1 LSEILQ
7 QLEEFRKRLIDL
19 TTRNSLLKANLT
31 SKTQVLR
38 FVDELPDQ
46 VFDFM
51 LGDSNTMYLDSVSKP
66 SELGFY
72 IDEGIISEED
82 TLEDVEEYLDELEE
96 EEREAI
102 KKKLAEYLDRTALK
116 HAESLGINTSYELP
130 IEDSNTEAKDK
141 HQDNRLQTL
150 YYDDDLDLL
159 ASKIRR
165 YANTTLQEKGINSLF
180 LSFGYLEWIDP
191 KMPDKKH
198 LAPLLSIPVGIFR
211 ESKKE
216 VLSRRGRKSESEE
229 VARRLYRIEHSG
241 EEVLTNEALKLKLDT
256 FGIFLPEY
264 DSELTPE
271 EYFLLIDQDIL
282 SQNTEWKIH
291 RYISLSKLDFSGSVL
306 YQDLDVNKWLGEGL
320 ENHPLM
326 KQLFGDD
333 RDPPESV
340 VDIELDNEPDLDFV
354 APIVVGADSSQHS
367 AIVDALKGKNMV
379 IEGPPGT
386 GKSQTI
392 VNLISALLYNN
403 KKVLFVAEKAAAL
416 GVVKDRMAEIDLA
429 PFCLDL
435 QNQATS
441 NKQQVIKDLES
452 RLDAAFSMPR
462 EVEQKRNELNSLRK
476 ELADYTNSINS
487 ECVNNETN
495 QEILAKVVN
504 LKFKLRLADV
514 PLKVLSELKVDEVDL
529 NNFAHKRSLTAYF
542 DSIKIIEDSSFT
554 VDSHPW
560 NFINNSSLIIADKDQ
575 IIENLESIIKKLKSL
590 DDSLNELTQL
600 EDYNSVISSL
610 DNLLPM
616 QRIGDYFGVDEYDYH
631 TVSSII
637 REDKSKNY
645 NKLLAESKGIITP
658 LINDSYYKDLNKSIE
673 EFDSKFDIELSHV
686 ANSIKEIETF
696 SSNLYEYTSQFNSFF
711 NQSGIKLSLK
721 NKEDTIYA
729 KPLSEIINSMPLQY
743 QDLKDVAFIKD
754 PTKTLKLLSD
764 LGSDLSRYKV
774 LSKPFEGIFDL
785 TELPSIDELI
795 KIKTAFIE
803 KNMFSFLSSKWRKAK
818 KQLMYFSLGTMPSV
832 DDVVKNLN
840 NLISVLKK
848 AETIFTNKNYKQHL
862 GVAFDNENTNII
874 GIKDLVSWYQ
884 LINSL
889 NDKYDLNLEDSMED
903 LFMIDSSS
911 VEVFNQG
918 KFINKAAEIE
928 HQLNIILKNKSNISD
943 DVFLN
948 NLLEKKDEIIQK
960 SNQIFSDQEKI
971 INSIKLANRLDKD
984 EGFGAN
990 LLKLVFN
997 SKSLDWSNF
1006 DSKFKFSVD
1015 RIVEFKKGYDKL
1027 IRLTDEVEIKEKNG
1041 IVKDSISAFEEA
1053 LDQTESFKS
1062 WIDYLR
1068 NRQRIVDDEN
1078 LNSSRL
1084 IAEKYDNCTEDV
1096 VLAIHEYRIYSNFAR
1111 GILNINNIASF
1122 DEPRHKGAIKSFKEI
1137 DDELIKLN
1145 SKMIASKLSQNSI
1158 SPGRNANKV
1167 KEKTNLALIK
1177 HLISKPKARVTVRD
1191 LITRASEALIEMSP
1205 CVMASP
1211 TTVAQYFKKEANLF
1225 DVVIIDEAS
1234 QIKPQDCI
1242 STIARCKQSIIVG
1255 DPQQMP
1261 PSTWMQASLE
1271 SESYDTG
1278 DETDAEDASS
1288 ILDLAITA
1296 FPVQRMLKWH
1306 YRSQHESLIA
1316 FSNVNWYR
1324 GNLVFFPSAI
1334 NKSRDL
1340 GVRYQFVPDAVN
1352 NDSNRNK
1359 EEANKVVEYVI
1370 EHMRSSKNKDSI
1382 GVIAMNIN
1390 QQVLIE
1396 ETLEKRLDEIDDNKV
1411 AAYIEHFAPKEKDK
1425 HRYFVK
1431 NLENVQGDERD
1442 VIVIS
1447 ITYAPK
1453 EKNGKL
1459 PQNFMQLR
1467 GEGFKR
1473 LNVLLTRAKK
1483 KMMVFSSFKY
1493 GQIKGGPGK
1502 PEGVN
1507 ALRGFL
1513 EYAET
1518 GSLPKQYVHTGRDA
1532 DSDFE
1537 VDVRDGLRRKGY
1549 VAEPQIGVSSYRIDL
1564 GVHHPDYPGEFIMGV
1579 ECDGATYHSSK
1590 SARDRDKLRE
1600 SVLVSLGWRIERIWS
1615 TTWFEN
1621 PQKEIDRI
1629 TNLIEEAREE
1639 DRKKR
1644 QPYKEPEDIFDYSIS
1659 KENLELDADIE
1670 EDEMSQLSEAERI
1683 KAYYR
1688 YRDMVPLLKERIVLG
1703 QVTTKSEREIVKM
1716 FSKDEDK
1723 TLEELQLKAF
1733 EDLTMIGKEQRYLN
1747 TNEIKQILPKGTSD
1761 ETIESLINSLKELQ
1775 IKIIQDSQ
1783 PDSSEDGH
1791 SEPEN
1796 EDEADQKEPIV
1807 DEDVVDIVDDTPSDE
1822 KIEKQL
1828 IELREYA
1835 ETDFPDTEPERRLL
1849 TDERIKLLI
1858 AYKPTTFQ
1866 EYRSL
1871 IPYKYR
1877 DTIQGEEASQ
1887 FLPEVFNI
1895 ILSA

>member
-1 LSEILQ
+1 LEQILQ
-7 QLEEFRKRLIDL
+7 QLDEFRKRLIDL
-19 TTRNSLLKANLT
+19 TTRNNLLRANLT

-46 VFDFM
+46 VFDYI
-51 LGDSNTMYLDSVSKP
+51 LGDNNTMYLESVPKP

-72 IDEGIISEED
+72 IEEGIISEED
-82 TLEDVEEYLDELEE
+82 TIEEVEEYLDELEE

-102 KKKLAEYLDRTALK
+102 NKKLAEYLDRTAIK
-116 HAESLGINTSYELP
+116 HAESLGIKTDYELP
-130 IEDSNTEAKDK
+130 TENSNLETHEK

-150 YYDDDLDLL
+150 FYDDDLDLL

-180 LSFGYLEWIDP
+180 LSFGYLEWTDP
-191 KMPDKKH
+191 RMPEKKH

-211 ESKKE
+211 ESKNE
-216 VLSRRGRKSESEE
+216 VLSRRGRKTESEE

-256 FGIFLPEY
+256 FGVMLPEY

-306 YQDLDVNKWLGEGL
+306 YQDLDVDKWLGEGL

-333 RDPPESV
+333 RDPPMSV
-340 VDIELDNEPDLDFV
+340 VDIELDNEPDLDFL

-452 RLDAAFSMPR
+452 RLDATFPLPR
-462 EVEQKRNELNSLRK
+462 QVDQKRDELNSLRK
-476 ELADYTNSINS
+476 ELADYTNSINN
-487 ECVNNETN
+487 ECINKETN

-504 LKFKLRLADV
+504 LKFKLGHADI
-514 PLKVLSELKVDEVDL
+514 PLKELSELRVNEEEL
-529 NNFAHKRSLTAYF
+529 NNFAHKRSLSAYF
-542 DSIKIIEDSSFT
+542 ESIKIIEEASLT
-554 VDSHPW
+554 VDTHPW
-560 NFINNSSLIIADKDQ
+560 NFINNSSLIITDKDR
-575 IIENLESIIKKLKSL
+575 IIENLESLLAKLKSL
-590 DDSLNELTQL
+590 DESLNELTQL
-600 EDYNSVISSL
+600 ENYSSVISSL
-610 DNLLPM
+610 DDFLPM
-616 QRIGDYFGVDEYDYH
+616 QRIGDYLGVDEYDYH

-637 REDKSKNY
+637 REDKSKSY

-658 LINDSYYKDLNKSIE
+658 LINDPYYEDLNKSIDQ
-673 EFDSKFDIELSHV
+673 FNSKFDIELSHV
-686 ANSIKEIETF
+686 SNSVKEIESF
-696 SSNLYEYTSQFNSFF
+696 SSNLSEYISEFNAFF
-711 NQSGIKLSLK
+711 DQSGIRFSLK
-721 NKEDTIYA
+721 SKEDTVYA
-729 KPLSEIINSMPLQY
+729 KPLSEIIKSMPLQY
-743 QDLKDVAFIKD
+743 QDLRDVAFIKD
-754 PTKTLKLLSD
+754 PSKTLNLLSD
-764 LGSDLSRYKV
+764 LSSDLSRYKV
-774 LSKPFEGIFDL
+774 LSKPFEDIFDL
-785 TELPSIDELI
+785 TELPTIDELI

-803 KNMFSFLSSKWRKAK
+803 KNMFSFLSSKWRRAK
-818 KQLMYFSLGTMPSV
+818 KQLMYFSLGEMLTV
-832 DDVVKNLN
+832 DEVVKNLN

-848 AETIFTNKNYKQHL
+848 AETIFSNRNYKQHL
-862 GVAFDNENTNII
+862 GAAFDNENTNII
-874 GIKDLVSWYQ
+874 GIKDLVSWFQ
-884 LINSL
+884 LIKSS

-918 KFINKAAEIE
+918 EFIRKADEID
-928 HQLNIILKNKSNISD
+928 HQLKIILKSKSNISD
-943 DVFLN
+943 DVFLS

-971 INSIKLANRLDKD
+971 INSIKLADRLDKD
-984 EGFGAN
+984 DGFSTK
-990 LLKLVFN
+990 LLKLIFH
-997 SKSLDWSNF
+997 SKSLYWGDF
-1006 DSKFKFSVD
+1006 DSKFKSSVD
-1015 RIVEFKKGYDKL
+1015 RISEYKKGNDKL
-1027 IRLTDEVEIKEKNG
+1027 IRLTNEIEIKQKNG
-1041 IVKDSISAFEEA
+1041 IIIDSINAFKAA
-1053 LDQTESFKS
+1053 LDEPDSFKP

-1068 NRQRIVDDEN
+1068 NRQRIIDDDN

-1084 IAEKYDNCTEDV
+1084 IAEKYDNFTEDV
-1096 VLAIHEYRIYSNFAR
+1096 VLAVHEYRIYSHFAR
-1111 GILNINNIASF
+1111 DILNSDNISSF
-1122 DEPRHKGAIKSFKEI
+1122 DEPRHKGTIKSFKEI

-1145 SKMIASKLSQNSI
+1145 SKLIASSLSQNSI

-1278 DETDAEDASS
+1278 DETDAEDANS

-1370 EHMRSSKNKDSI
+1370 EHMRTSKDKDSI
-1382 GVIAMNIN
+1382 GVVAMNIN
-1390 QQVLIE
+1390 QQILIE

-1411 AAYIEHFAPKEKDK
+1411 AAYIEHFAPKEQDK

-1502 PEGVN
+1502 SEGVN

-1600 SVLVSLGWRIERIWS
+1600 SVLVGLGWRIERIWS

-1629 TNLIEEAREE
+1629 ANLIEEAREE

-1644 QPYKEPEDIFDYSIS
+1644 QPYQEPEDRLDQNIS
-1659 KENLELDADIE
+1659 QANIDTDTDIE
-1670 EDEMSQLSEAERI
+1670 DDELAEMSEAERI
-1683 KAYYR
+1683 KEYYR
-1688 YRDMVPLLKERIVLG
+1688 YRDMVPLINERIALG

-1716 FSKDEDK
+1716 FSDDEDK
-1723 TLEELQLKAF
+1723 TLEEHQLKVF
-1733 EDLTMIGKEQRYLN
+1733 NDLTAIGKDQGYLN
-1747 TNEIKQILPKGTSD
+1747 TNEIKQIMPKGSSD
-1761 ETIESLINSLKELQ
+1761 ETLESLTDSLEELD
-1775 IKIIQDSQ
+1775 IKIIRGPASDLS
-1783 PDSSEDGH
+1783 DEERNESKI
-1791 SEPEN
+1791 EN
-1796 EDEADQKEPIV
+1796 DTQQLEIIDEEEEV
-1807 DEDVVDIVDDTPSDE
+1807 DNTPPDE

-1828 IELREYA
+1828 IELRKYTES
-1835 ETDFPDTEPERRLL
+1835 DFPDTEPDRRLL
-1849 TDERIKLLI
+1849 TDERIKVLI

-1866 EYRSL
+1866 EYRSD
-1871 IPYKYR
+1871 IPFEYR
-1877 DTIQGEEASQ
+1877 ETVQWEEAQS
-1887 FLPEVFNI
+1887 FLPEVFEI
-1895 ILSA
+1895 INNA

>member
-1 LSEILQ
+1 MNEILQ

-46 VFDFM
+46 VFDYV
-51 LGDSNTMYLDSVSKP
+51 LGDRNTMYLDSVPKP

-72 IDEGIISEED
+72 LDEGIISEEE
-82 TLEDVEEYLDELEE
+82 TIEDAEKYLNELEE
-96 EEREAI
+96 EDREAI
-102 KKKLAEYLDRTALK
+102 KKKLAAYLDRTAIK
-116 HAESLGINTSYELP
+116 HADSLGINTAYELP
-130 IEDSNTEAKDK
+130 VEDSSSEAKDK

-150 YYDDDLDLL
+150 FYDDDLDLL

-165 YANTTLQEKGINSLF
+165 YSNTTLQEKGLNSLF

-216 VLSRRGRKSESEE
+216 VLSRRGRKTESEE

-256 FGIFLPEY
+256 FGIILPEY

-306 YQDLDVNKWLGEGL
+306 YQDLDVNKWLDQDL

-326 KQLFGDD
+326 AQLFGSD

-340 VDIELDNEPDLDFV
+340 VDIELDNEPKLDFM

-416 GVVKDRMAEIDLA
+416 AVVKDRMTGIGLA

-452 RLDAAFSMPR
+452 RLDAAFPMPR

-476 ELADYTNSINS
+476 ELADYTNSINR
-487 ECVNNETN
+487 ERINKQTN

-504 LKFKLRLADV
+504 LKLKLKLAGV
-514 PLKVLSELKVDEVDL
+514 PLNELSDLKVNEEEL
-529 NNFAHKRSLTAYF
+529 SNFAHKRSLKAYF
-542 DSIKIIEDSSFT
+542 DSIKIIEDASFT
-554 VDSHPW
+554 IETHPW
-560 NFINNSSLIIADKDQ
+560 NFLNNSSLIIADKDQ
-575 IIENLESIIKKLKSL
+575 IIQDIESLLKKLKSL

-600 EDYNSVISSL
+600 KDYNYVFSSL
-610 DNLLPM
+610 DDFLPM
-616 QRIGDYFGVDEYDYH
+616 QRIGDYLGVDDYDYH

-637 REDKSKNY
+637 REDQSKKY
-645 NKLLAESKGIITP
+645 NKLIEESKGIVTP
-658 LINDSYYKDLNKSIE
+658 LMNDSYYDALNKSIE
-673 EFDSKFDIELSHV
+673 EFNSKFDIELSHV
-686 ANSIKEIETF
+686 ANSVKEIESF
-696 SSNLYEYTSQFNSFF
+696 SSNLSEYFSKFNSFF
-711 NQSGIKLSLK
+711 NQNGIRLSLK

-729 KPLSEIINSMPLQY
+729 KPLDEIINSMPLQY
-743 QDLKDVAFIKD
+743 LDLRDVAFIKD
-754 PTKTLKLLSD
+754 PNKTLKLLSD

-774 LSKPFEGIFDL
+774 LSKPFEDIFDL

-803 KNMFSFLSSKWRKAK
+803 KNMFSFLSSKWRRAK
-818 KQLMYFSLGTMPSV
+818 KQLMYFSLGKMQTA

-848 AETIFTNKNYKQHL
+848 AETIFSNKNYKQHL
-862 GVAFDNENTNII
+862 GAAFDNENTNII
-874 GIKDLVSWYQ
+874 GIKDLVSWFQ
-884 LINSL
+884 LIRDL
-889 NDKYDLNLEDSMED
+889 NDKYDLNLEGSIED
-903 LFMIDSSS
+903 LFMINPSSI
-911 VEVFNQG
+911 EEFNQG
-918 KFINKAAEIE
+918 QFINKANEIE
-928 HQLNIILKNKSNISD
+928 HQLKIILKSKSNISD

-948 NLLEKKDEIIQK
+948 NLLDKKDEIIQK
-960 SNQIFSDQEKI
+960 SEQIFSDQEKI
-971 INSIKLANRLDKD
+971 INSIKLAGRLEKD
-984 EGFGAN
+984 PGFSGT

-997 SKSLDWSNF
+997 SKSFDWGNF
-1006 DSKFKFSVD
+1006 DSKLNDSVD
-1015 RIVEFKKGYDKL
+1015 RISEFKKSYDKL
-1027 IRLTDEVEIKEKNG
+1027 IQLTDVIEIQEKNG
-1041 IVKDSISAFEEA
+1041 IVKDSLKVFESA
-1053 LDQTESFKS
+1053 LNHTDSFKS
-1062 WIDYLR
+1062 WIDFLR
-1068 NRQRIVDDEN
+1068 NRQTIINDEK
-1078 LNSSRL
+1078 LNSSRM
-1084 IAEKYDNCTEDV
+1084 IAEKYDNCNEETI
-1096 VLAIHEYRIYSNFAR
+1096 LTIHEYRIYNHFVR
-1111 GILNINNIASF
+1111 DILNEEHIASF
-1122 DEPRHKGAIKSFKEI
+1122 DEPRHKSTISSFKEI

-1145 SKMIASKLSQNSI
+1145 SKMIAAKLDQNSI
-1158 SPGRNANKV
+1158 SPGRNANRV
-1167 KEKTNLALIK
+1167 KDKTNLALIK
-1177 HLISKPKARVTVRD
+1177 HLIAKPKARVTVRD

-1211 TTVAQYFKKEANLF
+1211 TKVAQYFKREANLF

-1242 STIARCKQSIIVG
+1242 STIARSKQSIIVG
-1255 DPQQMP
+1255 DPKQMP

-1271 SESYDTG
+1271 SENYDTG
-1278 DETDAEDASS
+1278 DETDAEDAKS
-1288 ILDLAITA
+1288 ILDLALTA

-1306 YRSQHESLIA
+1306 YRSQHQSLIA
-1316 FSNVNWYR
+1316 FSNVNWYQ

-1334 NKSRDL
+1334 DKSKDL

-1359 EEANKVVEYVI
+1359 EEANKVVDYVV
-1370 EHMRSSKNKDSI
+1370 EHMRTSKNKDSI

-1411 AAYIEHFAPKEKDK
+1411 AAYLEHFTSKDK
-1425 HRYFVK
+1425 EEEKYFVK
-1431 NLENVQGDERD
+1431 NLENAQGDERD

-1459 PQNFMQLR
+1459 PQNFMQLY
-1467 GEGFKR
+1467 GEGWKR
-1473 LNVLLTRAKK
+1473 LNVLLTRSRK

-1493 GQIKGGPGK
+1493 HQIDGSPGR
-1502 PEGVN
+1502 PEGVI

-1600 SVLVSLGWRIERIWS
+1600 SVLVGLGWRIERIWS
-1615 TTWFEN
+1615 TTWFDN

-1629 TNLIEEAREE
+1629 ANLIEKAREE
-1639 DRKKR
+1639 DRNKR
-1644 QPYKEPEDIFDYSIS
+1644 QPYQEPEDFVDYNITYANIVSDS
-1659 KENLELDADIE
+1659 END
-1670 EDEMSQLSEAERI
+1670 DEVSEVSEVESL
-1683 KAYYR
+1683 KAYYQLKE
-1688 YRDMVPLLKERIVLG
+1688 MVPLLKERLDLG
-1703 QVTTKSEREIVKM
+1703 LVTTKAEREIIEM
-1716 FSKDEDK
+1716 FAEDENI
-1723 TLEELQLKAF
+1723 TLEELQIKAF
-1733 EDLTMIGKEQRYLN
+1733 EDLTTIGQEQGYLN
-1747 TNEIKQILPKGTSD
+1747 LIEIKQILPKSTTD
-1761 ETIESLINSLKELQ
+1761 ETIESLTDSLAELG
-1775 IKIIQDSQ
+1775 IKIKNPESG
-1783 PDSSEDGH
+1783 SEDE
-1791 SEPEN
+1791 SYDQES
-1796 EDEADQKEPIV
+1796 EDEVEQELPVI
-1807 DEDVVDIVDDTPSDE
+1807 EEEVVDNTPPDE

-1828 IELREYA
+1828 LELREYA
-1835 ETDFPDTEPERRLL
+1835 QSDFPDTEPERRLL

-1866 EYRSL
+1866 EYRSM
-1871 IPYKYR
+1871 IPYEYR
-1877 DTIQGEEASQ
+1877 DTVLGEEASE

-1895 ILSA
+1895 INSA